1 MNNTLVKGLRLLE
14 LMARSPAPLGI
25 TEVANR
31 MRLGKGDVHRLMQ
44 SLVELGYARRVGTS
58 GTYAASTKVWEL
70 GTAMLSSLDLRK
82 IAGPRMERLAESV
95 RETVHLSILD
105 GSDVI
110 YLHQIDSPE
119 VIRTHVPVGSRV
131 PAHTVATGKAILS
144 TLDEDSL
151 QTYGDMHLVQLT
163 ERTITDPQ
171 RFLREMRRVRE
182 TGYAINRGEFS
193 ESVFG
198 VGAAIVD
205 SSGSALAAIGVSGPA
220 DRLRPARFEALG
232 GLLREAAEEISHEL
246 AGTRAAKRAS
256 RHGPRKTTRATESD
270 AA

>member
-44 SLVELGYARRVGTS
+44 SLVELGFARRVGTS

-82 IAGPRMERLAESV
+82 IAGPRMERLAEAV

-105 GSDVI
+105 GADVI

-144 TLDEDSL
+144 TQDEESL
-151 QTYGDMHLVQLT
+151 EAFAELHLTQLT
-163 ERTITDPQ
+163 ERTITDPA

-182 TGYAINRGEFS
+182 AGYAINRGEFS
-193 ESVFG
+193 ESVYG
-198 VGAAIVD
+198 VAAPIVD
-205 SSGSALAAIGVSGPA
+205 STGAALAGIGVSGPS

-232 GLLREAAEEISHEL
+232 GLLVEAAQQISHEL

-256 RHGPRKTTRATESD
+256 RRTTRKPRAGAE
-270 AA
+270 AEE